1 MDLVRRGRGAHR
13 ARALCA
19 IRLPGA
25 RRQPQIREA
34 RAPAPARRAL
44 FDAGYS
50 RRRGARGPH
59 RAMAEPGVAEPR
71 RRSVQCAS
79 PKGLHRIAYLE
90 WGDPRNRDVL
100 VCVHGLT
107 RSSRDFD
114 ELARA
119 LCSQFRVACPDLAGR
134 GDSERLIDPLL
145 YTVPQYFSDMVT
157 LIARLDAE
165 SVHWLGTSLGGFVG
179 MALAAQAGTP
189 VKRLVLNDAG
199 PFLPRPALERIASYV
214 GKTPVFAS
222 LDEAEQ
228 YIRAISAPFGPHSE
242 AQWPFLTENWV
253 RKGEHGKWRPHY
265 DPRIVEPLRGPL
277 VAMALWHLYDAVP
290 RPTP

>member
-1 MDLVRRGRGAHR
+1 GRSAHR
-13 ARALCA
+13 ARALRA
-19 IRLPGA
+19 IRLSRA

-79 PKGLHRIAYLE
+79 PKGLHRIAYRE

-107 RSSRDFD
+107 RSARDFD
-114 ELARA
+114 ELARSLA
-119 LCSQFRVACPDLAGR
+119 SHFRIACPDLAGR
-134 GDSERLIDPLL
+134 GDSDRLSDPVL
-145 YTVPQYFSDMVT
+145 YAVPQYVADMVT
-157 LIARLDAE
+157 LIARLDTE
-165 SVHWLGTSLGGFVG
+165 SVNWLGTSVGGLIG

-189 VKRLVLNDAG
+189 VKKLILNDVG
-199 PFLPRPALERIASYV
+199 PVISRVALERIGSYV
-214 GKTPVFAS
+214 GNAPAFGS
-222 LDEAEQ
+222 FEEAEQ
-228 YIRAISAPFGPHSE
+228 Y
-242 AQWPFLTENWV
+242 V
-253 RKGEHGKWRPHY
+253 R
-265 DPRIVEPLRGPL
+265 
-277 VAMALWHLYDAVP
+277 
-290 RPTP
+290 